1 MRTSKYIFYL
11 VVIIALM
18 AGIASCKKNNN
29 TPSTYSTNKTALQAA
44 IDSLTKVYNNAKEGS
59 KPGNYALGA
68 KAALDTALLL
78 AQQVAASQ
86 AFTQQQVNNT
96 LNSLLKAGQQFSG
109 QLLQEVSVANLVAFW
124 KFNGNTVDSSGNGH
138 NGTLATGWVGNSAT
152 TAVDGATL
160 PVLVPDR
167 FGRPN
172 MAYDFNNGAT
182 VEVPYT
188 TALNPQNFTILLWV
202 KRHTTNANNY
212 MFSLDRWNGYKFQL
226 QSNNFPFLTVNTTTG
241 DHDQDDNP
249 GVVSAVD
256 TWTHVAVSY
265 TDGTMKFYIQGQL
278 VKTAVVTGVPLTL
291 KTPVNLAIG
300 NELPKSGYNLIDSN
314 DPNYFYGGDF
324 FIGSLDEVRF
334 YNTVLSDAEVLSIF
348 TDENSLN

>member
-11 VVIIALM
+11 VVIIAVM
-18 AGIASCKKNNN
+18 AGVASCKKNNN
-29 TPSTYSTNKTALQAA
+29 TPTTFVTNKTSLQAA
-44 IDSLTKVYNNAKEGS
+44 IDSLTIVYNNSKEGA
-59 KPGNYALGA
+59 KPGNYAQGA
-68 KAALDTALLL
+68 KGPLDTALLL
-78 AQQVAASQ
+78 ARQVAASQ
-86 AFTQQQVNNT
+86 SYTQQQVNNT

-124 KFNGNTVDSSGNGH
+124 KFNGNTIDSSGNGH
-138 NGTLATGWVGNSAT
+138 NGVLATGWVGSSAT
-152 TAVDGATL
+152 AAVDGGTVPL
-160 PVLVPDR
+160 LVPDR

-182 VEVPYT
+182 VEVPYS
-188 TALNPQNFTILLWV
+188 TALNPQNFTILLWL
-202 KRHTTNANNY
+202 KRHTTNASNY

-226 QSNNFPFLTVNTTTG
+226 QGNNFPFLTVNTTTG

-249 GVVSAVD
+249 GVIDVVD
-256 TWTHVAVSY
+256 TWRHVAVSY
-265 TDGTMKFYIQGQL
+265 TNGTMKFYIQGQL

-300 NELPKSGYNLIDSN
+300 NELPKSGYNLT
-314 DPNYFYGGDF
+314 DPADARYFYSGSF

-334 YNTVLSDAEVLSIF
+334 YNTVLTDAEVLSIF

>member
-1 MRTSKYIFYL
+1 MRTPKYLLFL
-11 VVIIALM
+11 VVVIAVM
-18 AGIASCKKNNN
+18 AGVTSCKKNNN
-29 TPSTYSTNKTALQAA
+29 TPTSFTTDKTALQTA
-44 IDSLTKVYNNAKEGS
+44 IDSLTRVYNTAKEGS
-59 KPGNYALGA
+59 KPGNYAVGA
-68 KAALDTALLL
+68 KSALDTALLL

-86 AFTQQQVNNT
+86 SYNQQQVNNT
-96 LNSLLKAGQQFSG
+96 LNSLLKAAQQFNG

-124 KFNGNTVDSSGNGH
+124 KFNGNPVDSSGNGH
-138 NGTLATGWVGNSAT
+138 NGMLATGWVGSSAT
-152 TAVDGATL
+152 TAVDGGTL

-182 VEVPYT
+182 VEVPYS
-188 TALNPQNFTILLWV
+188 TALNPQNFTISLWV

-212 MFSLDRWNGYKFQL
+212 MFSLDRWNGFKFQL
-226 QSNNFPFLTVNTTTG
+226 QNNNFPFLTVNTTTG

-249 GVVSAVD
+249 GVISAVD

-278 VKTAVVTGVPLTL
+278 VKTAAVTGVPLTL

-300 NELPKSGYNLIDSN
+300 NELPKSGYNLTDSN

-324 FIGSLDEVRF
+324 FIGSIDEVRF
-334 YNTVLSDAEVLSIF
+334 YNTVLTDAEVLSIF
-348 TDENSLN
+348 TDENSL

>member
-11 VVIIALM
+11 VVIIVVM

-29 TPSTYSTNKTALQAA
+29 TPTTFVTNKTALQAA
-44 IDSLTKVYNNAKEGS
+44 IDSLTIVYNNSKEGA
-59 KPGNYALGA
+59 KPGNYATGS
-68 KAALDTALLL
+68 KGPLDTALLL
-78 AQQVAASQ
+78 AKQVAASQ
-86 AFTQQQVNNT
+86 SYTQQQVNNT

-124 KFNGNTVDSSGNGH
+124 KFNGNTIDSSGNGH
-138 NGTLATGWVGNSAT
+138 NGVLATGWVGSSAT
-152 TAVDGATL
+152 AAVDGGTVPL
-160 PVLVPDR
+160 LVPDR

-182 VEVPYT
+182 VEVPYS
-188 TALNPQNFTILLWV
+188 TALNPQNFTILLWL
-202 KRHTTNANNY
+202 KRHTTNSNNY

-226 QSNNFPFLTVNTTTG
+226 QGSNFPFLTVNTTTG

-249 GVVSAVD
+249 GVIDVVD
-256 TWTHVAVSY
+256 TWRHVAVSY
-265 TDGTMKFYIQGQL
+265 TNGTMKFYIQGQL

-300 NELPKSGYNLIDSN
+300 NELPKSGYNLT
-314 DPNYFYGGDF
+314 DPADPRYFYGGDF

-334 YNTVLSDAEVLSIF
+334 YNTVLTDAEVLSIF
-348 TDENSLN
+348 TDENSPS